1 MKSLKEVYNF
11 SSKSVLKEEIDYS
24 TKKAIVYHLCG
35 EKVGIPDPLGAAE
48 EVHGR
53 RSTGGDKQATY
64 SFLSNL
70 KQTKPWMGE
79 PAEDTRD
86 PRVMRNKSKRAGAIK
101 RNLERGAFKKHYTDI
116 NSLQGKAY
124 TLANS
129 VKTDPYSTGSNF
141 MSGEGKMYGK
151 GLYTCYEFN
160 PKIARTY
167 GDVILRFEVDL
178 TNYMIF
184 TEDIAKKIHG
194 ENYRLEDQLREIL
207 NRRGYD
213 FERLASDG
221 GFSKFVDYL
230 KTKTEE
236 FPFKGSTTKTRT
248 APLCLEALQYCSIYT
263 KEKILLR
270 RLIEGVLFQGTGD
283 GPVCVIY
290 YPEIATNYIMTGAG
304 YFHPDT
310 QEPIIHDDIEEL
322 VNRKSSVQLK
332 DYIRIEDEELS
343 GSDRQEALQD
353 QIDQNKKDIDD
364 YLNQESEAEEENLLS
379 KVNVQLRN
387 LFANEIMITKI
398 SQKIIEKRDVYTG
411 GKVLNSAA
419 KAIASIIF
427 EVKMLPSEIMAP
439 VIPAIEAIS
448 GKKVDILSKEEL
460 VGYLTN
466 LKNTKIRRK
475 RKFNSFEELRA
486 GYEEADASTQFSSQF
501 DPPIIKKKEN
511 YKNSFPLMLDENVD
525 QKTLDLIYDAAL
537 YMRLFKSQDFNKT
550 NKNTLNKVKTFVEGM
565 DYGYLGPDFLQLLN
579 IKTELPVDGGG
590 FQFYKDVDA
599 AMEETHRQLNEIEEE
614 VPEIKRIVSSI
625 HDLLRSSKNTLL
637 EFDEICSD
645 HDLFIKQSLKKYSE
659 LYDFPP
665 PEDFGLASLTA
676 AFNEWS
682 NEIDIAMTF
691 LYAFGE
697 SGRIKEFSS
706 IIESGNKVLV
716 KNISPKEIF
725 SIFGLDEFLGED
737 MLDYID
743 YPHDDSSDNLY
754 EWNMTNKSSII
765 SNMMQG
771 VKEGLV
777 KEQAENLV
785 ACSEMGTMD
794 FLSATE
800 GGDVAY
806 GRDVKI

>member
-70 KQTKPWMGE
+70 KQTKPYLLE
-79 PAEDTRD
+79 PAEDTKD
-86 PRVMRNKSKRAGAIK
+86 PRVTRNKSKRAAAIK

-129 VKTDPYSTGSNF
+129 VKTDPYSSGSNF

-160 PKIARTY
+160 PNIARTY

-213 FERLASDG
+213 FERLVSDE
-221 GFSKFVDYL
+221 GFNNFVDYL

-236 FPFKGSTTKTRT
+236 YPFKGSTIDTRT
-248 APLCLEALQYCSIYT
+248 APLCLEALQYCSFYT
-263 KEKILLR
+263 DEKILLR
-270 RLIEGVLFQGTGD
+270 KLIEGVLFQGLGD
-283 GPVCVIY
+283 GPVCIIY
-290 YPEIATNYIMTGAG
+290 YPEIATNYILTGAG

-310 QEPIIHDDIEEL
+310 KEPIIHDDIEEL

-332 DYIRIEDEELS
+332 DYIQIEDEELS
-343 GSDRQEALQD
+343 GSDRQEIVQD
-353 QIDQNKKDIDD
+353 QIDQNKKDIDA
-364 YLNQESEAEEENLLS
+364 YLNQETKEEEENLLS
-379 KVNVQLRN
+379 RVNVQLRK
-387 LFANEIMITKI
+387 LFANEIMLIKI
-398 SQKIIEKRDVYTG
+398 SQKIIEKRDAYTG

-427 EVKMLPSEIMAP
+427 EIKMLPSEIMEP

-448 GKKVDILSKEEL
+448 GKKIDILSKEEL

-475 RKFNSFEELRA
+475 RKFNSFEELRS
-486 GYEEADASTQFSSQF
+486 GYEDKAD
-501 DPPIIKKKEN
+501 DLGLK
-511 YKNSFPLMLDENVD
+511 FPLMVNENVD
-525 QKTLDLIYDAAL
+525 QNTLDLIWDAAL
-537 YMRLFKSQDFNKT
+537 YIKLFRSDLNKT
-550 NKNTLNKVKTFVEGM
+550 NKNVLNKIKTFVDGM

-590 FQFYKDVDA
+590 FQFYKDDD
-599 AMEETHRQLNEIEEE
+599 ESIKDTHRQLNEIEEE
-614 VPEIKRIVSSI
+614 VSEIKSIISSI
-625 HDLLRSSKNTLL
+625 HNLLESSQNTLA
-637 EFDEICSD
+637 EFSEACSD
-645 HDLFIKQSLKKYSE
+645 HDLFIKQSFKKYSAF
-659 LYDFPP
+659 YDQPI
-665 PEDFGLASLTA
+665 PENFGLASLSKS
-676 AFNEWS
+676 FNEWS
-682 NEIDIAMTF
+682 NNIDIAMTF

-725 SIFGLDEFLGED
+725 SIFGLDEFLGQNGLE
-737 MLDYID
+737 YID

-754 EWNMTNKSSII
+754 LWNMTNKNNII
-765 SNMMQG
+765 SNMMLG
-771 VKEGLV
+771 VREGLA
-777 KEQAENLV
+777 KELAENLV
-785 ACSEMGTMD
+785 GCSEMGTEE
-794 FLSATE
+794 FLFATE
-800 GGDVAY
+800 GGDVM
-806 GRDVKI
+806 RLSDLKI